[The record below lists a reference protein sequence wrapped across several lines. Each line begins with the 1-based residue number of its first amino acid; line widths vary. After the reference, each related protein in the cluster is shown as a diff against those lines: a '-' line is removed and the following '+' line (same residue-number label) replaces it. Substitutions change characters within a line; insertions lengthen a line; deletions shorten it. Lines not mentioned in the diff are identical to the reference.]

1 MGSCRD
7 VGMPLVPGDTVCVS
21 LGDRIPADIRLVEV
35 IDLEVDESS
44 FTGESTP
51 SHKHT
56 QPQSSGASSSTHF
69 GNVAYMGTFVC
80 GGHGKGVVIN
90 TGERSEFGAVFKM
103 MQSEE
108 VGVAILGSRVIFN
121 GVPPPQPPKTP
132 LQKSMDMLGK
142 QLSFY
147 SLCIIGGIML
157 LGWLQGKKVLDMFTI
172 GVSLAVAAIPEGLPI
187 VVTVTLALGVMRMAR
202 KHAII
207 KKLPI
212 VETLGCVNVV
222 CSDKTGTLTENRMEV
237 TDIYTASHHHAS
249 LLATPHSGIRDL
261 TDAELFIPNSHPD
274 VIKVVEHSTGLL
286 VHGLAFDPFSADLW
300 DIFKPEDRIAR
311 IRHFMPCAAF
321 IDACDFIVATKGLSP
336 LSANIG
342 GAGDC
347 HCLYLLYQQVG
358 CVCNNAQIRD
368 GKILGHPT
376 EGAMMAAAQKL
387 GLYSLRD
394 QFVRTEERSFNSQQ
408 KWMAVRVRH
417 RALQATDPPV
427 HPDVCLI
434 EACPLQPPVH
444 PDVCLIE
451 ACPLQPPV
459 HPDVCLIE
467 ACPLQPPVHPDVCL
481 IEACPLQPPV
491 QSEVWYMKGAIDV
504 VLKYCT
510 TESSGHRMTKELV
523 QQYEGKAMEYGRR
536 GMRVVAMA
544 CGSELSQLSF
554 VGMMAML
561 DPPRPNVPHAVAKL
575 KEGGVMVK
583 MITGDSK
590 ETSESIARSLGLW
603 EEGSVSLSG
612 DELDCTDPLQLT
624 DRILPTTVFYRVS
637 PRHKV
642 VIVKLSSSFVNEQ
655 HTLKF

>member
-1 MGSCRD
+1 MRATEAALLSVTDVIQVLGANCAEGLSSGEVERRRRIHGSNELEMCKEEPLWQKYIAQFRNPLILLLLASAFISLCTKQYDDAISITVAIVIVVTVAFVQEYRSERSLEALSKLIPPKCHCIRD
-7 VGMPLVPGDTVCVS
+7 GVLQEMLACHLVPGDTVCVS

-108 VGVAILGSRVIFN
+108 
-121 GVPPPQPPKTP
+121 PPKTP

-274 VIKVVEHSTGLL
+274 VIKVVE
-286 VHGLAFDPFSADLW
+286 
-300 DIFKPEDRIAR
+300 
-311 IRHFMPCAAF
+311 
-321 IDACDFIVATKGLSP
+321 
-336 LSANIG
+336 
-342 GAGDC
+342 
-347 HCLYLLYQQVG
+347 VG

-417 RALQATDPPV
+417 RALQATD
-427 HPDVCLI
+427 
-434 EACPLQPPVH
+434 
-444 PDVCLIE
+444 
-451 ACPLQPPV
+451 
-459 HPDVCLIE
+459 
-467 ACPLQPPVHPDVCL
+467 
-481 IEACPLQPPV
+481 PPV

-612 DELDCTDPLQLT
+612 YELDSTDPLQLT
-624 DRILPTTVFYRVS
+624 DRILHTTVFYRVS